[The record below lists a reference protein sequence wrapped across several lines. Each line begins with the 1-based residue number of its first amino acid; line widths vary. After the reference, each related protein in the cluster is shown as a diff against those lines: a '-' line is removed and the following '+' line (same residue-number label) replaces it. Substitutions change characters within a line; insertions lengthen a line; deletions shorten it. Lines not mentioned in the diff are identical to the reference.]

1 MTCLTWTSNLV
12 TCSSKVEDVFIILFV
27 VDLSFDNI
35 GSSSPILK
43 VADFG
48 FAQHL
53 EENKKERG
61 LKGSPLYMA
70 PEIFLSDQYD
80 AKADLWSIGVI
91 LYEAVFGKA
100 PFSSDTL
107 EQLVV
112 KIKEDVPV
120 SIPSTRNIR
129 YQL

>member
-12 TCSSKVEDVFIILFV
+12 TCSSKVEDVFISLFV

-53 EENKKERG
+53 EENMKERG